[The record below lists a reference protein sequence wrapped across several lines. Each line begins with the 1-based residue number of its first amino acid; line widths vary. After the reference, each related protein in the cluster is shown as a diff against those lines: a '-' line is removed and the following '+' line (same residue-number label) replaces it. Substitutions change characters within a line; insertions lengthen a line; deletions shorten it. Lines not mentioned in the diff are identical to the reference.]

1 MKKKIISLFT
11 LALVLVMLVSS
22 MPLSASASGYD
33 AYIYTYQGGY
43 KESAPVY
50 EPITKFNIV
59 TSLGSK
65 TKDVRDIYY
74 AEDGLVYV
82 SEFDEKA
89 GQILVI
95 DPEKDYECIK
105 TINAYNVVDEYGNM
119 IAKTF
124 VKPYGCFVKDGYL
137 YVADYEGGI
146 EKVISGEAEEK
157 EEGEAETETEDNGVA
172 EAAEEPAEDAT
183 TEDETKDDA
192 TASGKDDKDKVKTAK
207 GGAILKINLN
217 NNNVAELIIDNPKG
231 TGILDTFQFMPTSVS
246 VDYSGQI
253 YVISRGEASDDGLM
267 VFDKYG
273 NFQTFMGAQKVTLSA
288 SQIFWRIFQTAAQ
301 RERSEK
307 KIPAEY
313 NNMAI
318 DNEGFI
324 YVTTSALDP
333 QLQYSALTSKDKSSD
348 NAPIKRLNP
357 SGEDV
362 LRRAGFYPPAGDISL
377 SAGDSTNLG
386 SRISLFVD
394 IDVNDMNMYV
404 AADSNNC
411 RLFLYDYDGQLMCA
425 FGGKHSSSLGKF
437 TSIAA
442 VTFCGDDLLV
452 LDKND
457 NTITVFGLSDYGKGL
472 YEALRLQEKRE
483 YKKSL
488 AKFEELLPLNANID
502 FVYVSMGKAYLRNG
516 DYEKAMEY
524 FRNVGDKENYSV
536 AYKYSREGTL
546 NKIAIFI
553 PVVAI
558 ILIWLFAKL
567 LGRINKMN
575 KEDDLMKIPSEKFSH
590 KLLYAFRCLTHPF
603 DGFYEMKR
611 SKRGTV
617 SAATT
622 ILLATAA
629 TLLIDAYFSGYLFVD
644 GEKGDVNIIV
654 VSLGIILPVLVWTL
668 ANWCVSSLLYGN
680 GSFKDIYMVA
690 CYSLL
695 PIILIVIP
703 TTLISNVLTI
713 EEGAILSFIEGLAY
727 TWAIL
732 LIFLGTLTAH
742 SYGLGKNIIAT
753 ILSLLGMVIIVF
765 MILLVFVLT
774 TKVYTFFETLVTEI
788 SYRV

>member
-1 MKKKIISLFT
+1 MKKKILSLVT
-11 LALVLVMLVSS
+11 VALVLVMLVSS
-22 MPLSASASGYD
+22 LPLSASAAGYD

-50 EPITKFNIV
+50 EPIDKFNIV
-59 TSLGSK
+59 TPLGSV

-74 AEDGLVYV
+74 AEDGMVYV
-82 SEFDEKA
+82 SEYDDKS
-89 GQILVI
+89 GQIIII
-95 DPEKDYECIK
+95 DPSKNYESVK
-105 TINAYNVVDEYGNM
+105 SINFYNVADKDGNV
-119 IAKTF
+119 IAKNF

-146 EKVISGEAEEK
+146 VKVISGDTEEDSAE
-157 EEGEAETETEDNGVA
+157 ETETEDVA
-172 EAAEEPAEDAT
+172 EAAEEPATEDAT
-183 TEDETKDDA
+183 TEEGTDSETTTDSA
-192 TASGKDDKDKVKTAK
+192 TGEKVKTAK
-207 GGAILKINLN
+207 GGAIIKINLEN
-217 NNNVAELIIDNPKG
+217 NLAEMVIDDPKG
-231 TGILDTFQFMPTSVS
+231 IGIVDSFQFMPTSVS
-246 VDYSGQI
+246 VDNSGQI

-307 KIPAEY
+307 QIPAEY

-318 DNEGFI
+318 DKAGFI

-333 QLQYSALTSKDKSSD
+333 QLQYSALTSKNKSSD

-377 SAGDSTNLG
+377 SEGDSTSLG
-386 SRISLFVD
+386 GRVSLFVD
-394 IDVNDMNMYV
+394 IDVNDMNMYI

-437 TSIAA
+437 TSISAI
-442 VTFCGDDLLV
+442 TFCGDDLLV

-483 YKKSL
+483 YKQAL

-524 FRNVGDKENYSV
+524 FRNVGDKENYSI

-546 NKIAIFI
+546 NKIAIGI
-553 PVVAI
+553 PIVAI
-558 ILIWLFAKL
+558 ILVWLIAKV
-567 LGRINKMN
+567 LGKINKIN
-575 KEDDLMKIPSEKFSH
+575 KEDDLMKVPPEKLSH

-611 SKRGTV
+611 SKRGTPL
-617 SAATT
+617 AATI
-622 ILLATAA
+622 ILLAAA
-629 TLLIDAYFSGYLFVD
+629 GTFLIDAYFSGYLFVD

-654 VSLGIILPVLVWTL
+654 VACGIILPVLVWTL

-680 GSFKDIYMVA
+680 GSFKDIYMAA

-695 PIILIVIP
+695 PIILVVIP

-713 EEGAILSFIEGLAY
+713 EEGAILSFIEGLSY
-727 TWAIL
+727 VWAIM
-732 LIFLGTLTAH
+732 LIFLGTLTVH

-753 ILSLLGMVIIVF
+753 LLSVLGMLVIVF

-774 TKVYTFFETLVTEI
+774 TKVYTFFDTIVTEI

>member
-1 MKKKIISLFT
+1 MKKKILSLVT
-11 LALVLVMLVSS
+11 VVLTLVMIVSAI
-22 MPLSASASGYD
+22 PFTASAAGYD

-50 EPITKFNIV
+50 EPISKFNIV
-59 TSLGSK
+59 NKYNQSV
-65 TKDVRDIYY
+65 KDVRDIFYG
-74 AEDGLVYV
+74 EDGLVYV
-82 SEFDEKA
+82 CEYEAKQ
-89 GQILVI
+89 GQILILDPAQDYKVVDSILGYNVI
-95 DPEKDYECIK
+95 DEQ
-105 TINAYNVVDEYGNM
+105 GNFSSK
-119 IAKTF
+119 ALK
-124 VKPYGCFVKDGYL
+124 KPYGCFLKDGLL
-137 YVADYEGGI
+137 YIADYEGGI
-146 EKVISGEAEEK
+146 EKVISGDTKEDEESEEATEEV
-157 EEGEAETETEDNGVA
+157 ENE
-172 EAAEEPAEDAT
+172 T
-183 TEDETKDDA
+183 TEEETTTDETTDGASTDA
-192 TASGKDDKDKVKTAK
+192 ATGEEQKVKTAK
-207 GGAILKINLN
+207 GGAIIVYNLETKYAEKVIN
-217 NNNVAELIIDNPKG
+217 DPKG
-231 TGILDTFQFMPTSVS
+231 IGILDSFQFMPTSVS
-246 VDYSGQI
+246 VDSSGQI

-288 SQIFWRIFQTAAQ
+288 SQVFWRIFQTAAQ
-301 RERSEK
+301 RARSEK
-307 KIPAEY
+307 QIPAEY

-318 DNEGFI
+318 DKSGFI

-333 QLQYSALTSKDKSSD
+333 QLQYAALTSKNTASD

-357 SGEDV
+357 SGKDV
-362 LRRAGFYPPAGDISL
+362 LRRTGFYPPAGDISL
-377 SAGDSTNLG
+377 AAGDSNNLA

-437 TSIAA
+437 TSVSA

-483 YKKSL
+483 YKQSL

-516 DYEKAMEY
+516 DYEKAMEF
-524 FRNVGDKENYSV
+524 FRNVGDKENYSI

-546 NKIAIFI
+546 NKIAILI
-553 PVVAI
+553 PIVAI
-558 ILIWLFAKL
+558 AAIWLIAKL
-567 LGRINKMN
+567 LGKIGKIN
-575 KEDDLMKIPSEKFSH
+575 KEDDLMKEPPNKLSH

-603 DGFYEMKR
+603 DGYYEMKR
-611 SKRGTV
+611 SKRGSPLGATIILL
-617 SAATT
+617 SAAV
-622 ILLATAA
+622 
-629 TLLIDAYFSGYLFVD
+629 TLLIDAYFSGYLFVS

-654 VSLGIILPVLVWTL
+654 VSCGIILPVLVWTL

-680 GSFKDIYMVA
+680 GSFKDIYMAA

-695 PIILIVIP
+695 PIILVVIP

-713 EEGAILSFIEGLAY
+713 DEGAILSFIETLAY
-727 TWAIL
+727 VWSIM
-732 LIFLGTLTAH
+732 LIFLGTLTVH

-753 ILSLLGMVIIVF
+753 LLSVLGMLVIVF

-774 TKVYTFFETLVTEI
+774 SKVYTFIDTIVTEI
-788 SYRV
+788 SYRI